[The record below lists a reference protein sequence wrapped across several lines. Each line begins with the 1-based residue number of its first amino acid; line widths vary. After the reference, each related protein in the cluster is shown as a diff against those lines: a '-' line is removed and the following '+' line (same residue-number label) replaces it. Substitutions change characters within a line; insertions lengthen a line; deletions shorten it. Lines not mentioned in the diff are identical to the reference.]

1 MAIKQ
6 EYVSGELVWYGVE
19 AAEKQ
24 SPTHRVTFYY
34 DPRETV
40 ITNVRV
46 DITLWWEGTSICS
59 YSWGQVYLNGHL
71 IYKAEWGSTC
81 ESKSSGKYDAKEL
94 FEKDNFIEV
103 KAYHDRRI
111 PAMFDIFSV
120 SGQSKLKYNITIEIE
135 YTGVRPGTKQ
145 ESKPPG
151 WRPKELGGKVQEFLT
166 TPIAIGIIGAVS
178 TFVLLWLFGRKK

>member
-1 MAIKQ
+1 MAVEKRN
-6 EYVSGELVWYGVE
+6 VRGELVWYGVE

-24 SPTHRVTFYY
+24 SPSHRVTLYY
-34 DPRETV
+34 DPRETK

-59 YSWGQVYLNGHL
+59 YSWCQVYLNDYL

-81 ESKSSGKYDAKEL
+81 EAKSSGSYDAKEL
-94 FEKDNFIEV
+94 FKKDNFIDV

-111 PAMFDIFSV
+111 PAIFDIFNV

-135 YTGVRPGTKQ
+135 YTGVKPGTKQ

-151 WRPKELGGKVQEFLT
+151 WRPETLSEKIQEFLA
-166 TPIAIGIIGAVS
+166 TPITIGIIGAIS
-178 TFVLLWLFGRKK
+178 TFVLLWLFRKRK